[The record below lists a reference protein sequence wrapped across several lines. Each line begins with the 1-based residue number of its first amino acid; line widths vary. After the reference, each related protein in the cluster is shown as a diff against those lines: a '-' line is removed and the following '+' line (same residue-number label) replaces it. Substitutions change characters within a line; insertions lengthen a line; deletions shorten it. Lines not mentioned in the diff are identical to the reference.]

1 MHGSPQQLS
10 GFVGGPEEINDF
22 DRLRGPLAEAA
33 GRSSAVFD
41 HSPWRDSAKAIIL
54 QFVVYL

>member
-54 QFVVYL
+54 QFVV